1 MSFAGDVMP
10 KILLAGQDVRLL
22 ETRAAVLRKTGAEV
36 VYCEG
41 SQVCNIVVS
50 EMPDL
55 VVLCHSLLEV
65 EAEAIADQV
74 HECCPKARVLLVV
87 SQMADERQNGDA
99 KFDATSLS
107 EPRRLVVRVTELL
120 RGLPYQQVREITHD
134 SQRPL
139 ASQPAQGYEA

>member
-1 MSFAGDVMP
+1 MSFAGDAMP

-41 SQVCNIVVS
+41 SQVCNIVAS

-65 EAEAIADQV
+65 EAEAISDKV
-74 HECCPKARVLLVV
+74 HECCPKTRVLLVV
-87 SQMADERQNGDA
+87 SQMADERQNGDT
-99 KFDATSLS
+99 KFDAMSLS
-107 EPRRLVVRVTELL
+107 EPRRLVICASELL

-134 SQRPL
+134 SQGPI
-139 ASQPAQGYEA
+139 AP

>member
-1 MSFAGDVMP
+1 MP

-41 SQVCNIVVS
+41 SQVGNIVVS

-65 EAEAIADQV
+65 EAEAIADKV

-107 EPRRLVVRVTELL
+107 EPRRLVMRATELL

-134 SQRPL
+134 SQGPI
-139 ASQPAQGYEA
+139 AS

>member
-1 MSFAGDVMP
+1 MP

-41 SQVCNIVVS
+41 AQVCNIVVS
-50 EMPDL
+50 EVPDL

-65 EAEAIADQV
+65 EAEAIADKV
-74 HECCPKARVLLVV
+74 HEYCPKTRVLLVV

-107 EPRRLVVRVTELL
+107 EPRRLVIRATELL

-134 SQRPL
+134 SRGPV
-139 ASQPAQGYEA
+139 AS

>member
-1 MSFAGDVMP
+1 MS

-55 VVLCHSLLEV
+55 VVLCHSLSEV
-65 EAEAIADQV
+65 EAEAIADKV
-74 HECCPKARVLLVV
+74 HECCPKTRVLLVV
-87 SQMADERQNGDA
+87 SQMADERENGDA

-107 EPRRLVVRVTELL
+107 EPKRLITRAAELL
-120 RGLPYQQVREITHD
+120 QGPPYHQVREITHD
-134 SQRPL
+134 RQGRRVL
-139 ASQPAQGYEA
+139 AAR

>member
-1 MSFAGDVMP
+1 MLFAGDAMP

-65 EAEAIADQV
+65 EAEAIADKV
-74 HECCPKARVLLVV
+74 HECCPKTRVLLVV
-87 SQMADERQNGDA
+87 SQTADERQNGDA

-107 EPRRLVVRVTELL
+107 EPRRLVTRATELL
-120 RGLPYQQVREITHD
+120 RGSPYQQVREITHD
-134 SQRPL
+134 SQGPI
-139 ASQPAQGYEA
+139 AS